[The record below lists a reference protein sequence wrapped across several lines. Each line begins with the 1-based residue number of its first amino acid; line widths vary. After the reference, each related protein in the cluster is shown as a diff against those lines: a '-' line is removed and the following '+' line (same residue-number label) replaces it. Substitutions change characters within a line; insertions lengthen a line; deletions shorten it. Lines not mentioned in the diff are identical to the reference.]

1 VRDKLDYIFTSTI
14 IIAIAV
20 GLVESRHWNPMTA
33 LFPRVIGVPALGL
46 CMAVLVMSIRRGRQQ
61 KSAIEKKADSE
72 FSRSVKIAI
81 VLFAWII
88 GFIIL
93 IWTLGI
99 IAAMFVY
106 VLSYMRVQG
115 KYRWLS
121 STITAACVSGFV
133 YLVFN
138 VIFRIA
144 WPESLIEML
153 LGI

>member
-1 VRDKLDYIFTSTI
+1 
-14 IIAIAV
+14 
-20 GLVESRHWNPMTA
+20 MTA
-33 LFPRVIGVPALGL
+33 LFPRVIGVPALVL
-46 CMAVLVMSIRRGRQQ
+46 CMAVLSMSIRRGSQQ
-61 KSAIEKKADSE
+61 KSEQEMKADTE
-72 FSRSVKIAI
+72 FSRTVKIAV

-88 GFIIL
+88 GFILL

-121 STITAACVSGFV
+121 SAITAACVSSFV
-133 YLVFN
+133 YVVFN

-144 WPESLIEML
+144 WPESLIQRLFEL
-153 LGI
+153 